1 MQNIMSN
8 SMFPVL
14 KVDKNNSYLY
24 YPQINISV
32 FRNKVYSGDFG
43 EYSNVCD
50 YLMIHEEI
58 IEKNVECKKEVST
71 PDPYFV
77 LIEENKIQVK
87 IADSFNEISQE
98 KFRELLVNELVGL
111 GKYDGMIHKNVIGDN
126 WKILTNAAIGN
137 MFSNNNYYY
146 DVDGNHCQIRY
157 ENVRKT
163 VIAQIAG
170 LYIFKEEI
178 LQYNSNKTMCEKVLQ
193 VLFENNAI
201 NEFKTKALL
210 VILHNVD
217 DIFAQQ
223 AINYILSRKESK
235 EISLLGIEILKKGLE
250 KGWNDET
257 LVSFA
262 KYADSSMFNL
272 IYKANPAL
280 INDVE
285 QIIKIDFDL
294 LTESHKQLVK
304 KFKEDKQKKIETI
317 QKIYGEVIASA
328 IREKMKAL
336 KKDDDTKRATKL
348 INDLMAHAQKDIE
361 DMSMLQIDNL
371 LQKATE
377 LQNLK
382 KKLKNK
388 LDTL

>member
-1 MQNIMSN
+1 
-8 SMFPVL
+8 
-14 KVDKNNSYLY
+14 
-24 YPQINISV
+24 
-32 FRNKVYSGDFG
+32 
-43 EYSNVCD
+43 
-50 YLMIHEEI
+50 
-58 IEKNVECKKEVST
+58 
-71 PDPYFV
+71 
-77 LIEENKIQVK
+77 
-87 IADSFNEISQE
+87 
-98 KFRELLVNELVGL
+98 
-111 GKYDGMIHKNVIGDN
+111 
-126 WKILTNAAIGN
+126 
-137 MFSNNNYYY
+137 
-146 DVDGNHCQIRY
+146 
-157 ENVRKT
+157 
-163 VIAQIAG
+163 
-170 LYIFKEEI
+170 
-178 LQYNSNKTMCEKVLQ
+178 
-193 VLFENNAI
+193 
-201 NEFKTKALL
+201 
-210 VILHNVD
+210 
-217 DIFAQQ
+217 
-223 AINYILSRKESK
+223 
-235 EISLLGIEILKKGLE
+235 
-250 KGWNDET
+250 
-257 LVSFA
+257 
-262 KYADSSMFNL
+262 MFNL

>member
-1 MQNIMSN
+1 MHKG
-8 SMFPVL
+8 V
-14 KVDKNNSYLY
+14 V
-24 YPQINISV
+24 
-32 FRNKVYSGDFG
+32 GD
-43 EYSNVCD
+43 D
-50 YLMIHEEI
+50 W
-58 IEKNVECKKEVST
+58 
-71 PDPYFV
+71 
-77 LIEENKIQVK
+77 
-87 IADSFNEISQE
+87 
-98 KFRELLVNELVGL
+98 R
-111 GKYDGMIHKNVIGDN
+111 
-126 WKILTNAAIGN
+126 ILTNAAIGN

-146 DVDGNHCQIRY
+146 DADGNHCQIRY

-163 VIAQIAG
+163 IIAQIAG

-178 LQYNSNKTMCEKVLQ
+178 LQYNSNKAMCEKVLQ

-217 DIFAQQ
+217 DISAQQ

-272 IYKANPAL
+272 LYRANPAL

-285 QIIKIDFDL
+285 QLIHIDFDS

-388 LDTL
+388 LDAL